1 MVYRKKVTVVLSAFS
16 HTLCVFLLVSNSTEV
31 TQMLAAE
38 TETWPA
44 HTPPAP
50 YRPWAIGIYTIY
62 PELMSGTGNLTF
74 FNRACKA
81 ETL

>member
-1 MVYRKKVTVVLSAFS
+1 
-16 HTLCVFLLVSNSTEV
+16 VFLLVSNSTEV

-50 YRPWAIGIYTIY
+50 YRPWAGR
-62 PELMSGTGNLTF
+62 S
-74 FNRACKA
+74 RV
-81 ETL
+81 